1 MPTISQHRQASCP
14 PRNPLRGTDNL
25 SAMAER
31 RNPTG
36 VSALRASLTAIMCGI
51 LVTGLGVTIVWDHRG
66 WPGEVCTTATLISTS
81 ETPPRASR
89 HGTYYEFQY
98 AVPDGRQVLR
108 TELVTRSGS
117 PNRDGDS
124 LTVLYSPD
132 APERGRLWVSRD
144 GAEYLVALGG
154 IALAFVGLWG
164 VIHELRKRRRRR
176 RDGASLSALAT
187 RG

>member
-1 MPTISQHRQASCP
+1 
-14 PRNPLRGTDNL
+14 
-25 SAMAER
+25 MAEY

-36 VSALRASLTAIMCGI
+36 VSALRAALTAIMCGI

-66 WPGEVCTTATLISTS
+66 WPGEVYTSATVISSS

-108 TELVTRSGS
+108 WELVTRSGS

-124 LTVLYSPD
+124 VTVLYSPD

-154 IALAFVGLWG
+154 IALVFVGLWG
-164 VIHELRKRRRRR
+164 VTHELRNRRRRR
-176 RDGASLSALAT
+176 HAAAPA
-187 RG
+187 